1 MRYVATLFVAL
12 FALAACS
19 TVEPAPKKAEATP
32 RQALESAVKDC
43 TADKDCL
50 ASLKADE
57 HLLGSCAWYKA
68 VGCGAAVAAAAAACV
83 ITEGEACLEAVAAV
97 AAIGCCDCLPSG
109 VVRDMCKSVG
119 ADGKAVAPK
128 AADVKADVK
137 VEPPAKQVDAG
148 PTPKAAD
155 AK

>member
-19 TVEPAPKKAEATP
+19 TVEPAPAPKKAEATP

-68 VGCGAAVAAAAAACV
+68 VGWMWGSRSCRRRCLRRHGGHRLRAGAH
-83 ITEGEACLEAVAAV
+83 GRQGDRMLR
-97 AAIGCCDCLPSG
+97 LP
-109 VVRDMCKSVG
+109 
-119 ADGKAVAPK
+119 
-128 AADVKADVK
+128 
-137 VEPPAKQVDAG
+137 AG
-148 PTPKAAD
+148 
-155 AK
+155 